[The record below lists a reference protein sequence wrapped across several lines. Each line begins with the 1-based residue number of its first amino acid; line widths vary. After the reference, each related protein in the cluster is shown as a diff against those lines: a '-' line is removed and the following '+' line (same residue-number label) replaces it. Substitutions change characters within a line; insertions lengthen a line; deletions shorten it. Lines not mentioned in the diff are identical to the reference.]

1 LTKKG
6 YVILLLVGLG
16 IALLVTLFSPLASSK
31 PDGLER
37 VAEDKAF
44 VDKGK
49 DAPYEVI
56 TDYAFP
62 WVDNEDAAT
71 ILAGIVGVLVVT
83 ALVIGLG
90 LGFTALSRRAS
101 LSAAKS
107 GGPAPPVSGGGGTAS
122 GGDAASRG
130 KS

>member
-1 LTKKG
+1 LKRG
-6 YVILLLVGLG
+6 YLVLLLVGLG
-16 IALLVTLFSPLASSK
+16 IALVVTLFSPLASSK

-56 TDYAFP
+56 ADYAFP

-71 ILAGIVGVLVVT
+71 ILGGVVGVVVVAAFVL
-83 ALVIGLG
+83 ALGLG
-90 LGFTALSRRAS
+90 LKALSRRAAIAGTK
-101 LSAAKS
+101 LA
-107 GGPAPPVSGGGGTAS
+107 GPAPPASAGGKAG
-122 GGDAASRG
+122 RG
-130 KS
+130 ER